1 MTRLFRVISWDR
13 TAGVRGGGGGEGGK
27 RVGSP
32 CLSALERT
40 DAGGVR
46 KILAIKGKRAVL
58 SGASGAPGP
67 YCSGETALCNHVD
80 FYGISYEPRDIW
92 EGKERRRTGETVLR

>member
-1 MTRLFRVISWDR
+1 MGSYRGST
-13 TAGVRGGGGGEGGK
+13 GGGGGRGK

-40 DAGGVR
+40 DAEEVR

-58 SGASGAPGP
+58 SGASGAQGP
-67 YCSGETALCNHVD
+67 IAAAKLPYV
-80 FYGISYEPRDIW
+80 IM
-92 EGKERRRTGETVLR
+92 